1 MKDKTE
7 LSVLHK
13 TFPLAALKVFS
24 ICWDSGAW
32 MPDSLSVCSIFGD
45 SGAHGTNNSPSRERS
60 LKTVDL
66 VLH

>member
-1 MKDKTE
+1 MDKTE

-13 TFPLAALKVFS
+13 TSPSAALKVLGT
-24 ICWDSGAW
+24 CWDSG
-32 MPDSLSVCSIFGD
+32 DILSVRSISGD
-45 SGAHGTNNSPSRERS
+45 SGVHGTNNSPSRQTS

>member
-1 MKDKTE
+1 MDKTE

-13 TFPLAALKVFS
+13 TFSSAALKVFS

-32 MPDSLSVCSIFGD
+32 MPDILSVHSIFGD
-45 SGAHGTNNSPSRERS
+45 SGVHGTNNSPSRQRS